1 MAKKKKKAAG
11 GPSGQEWLT
20 TYSDMVTL
28 VLCFFAIMFN
38 PDEVTPSS
46 MAQLT
51 ISFNARGMGANAGG
65 NTVSPGRM
73 AELGHNVMSLPA
85 SDKGKSLGT
94 AYRKA
99 VSLFTPEIRSKKMS
113 ITSDERG
120 IVISLASDVF
130 FEPASSRI
138 NIEQSSDILLR
149 LGTLLASREVAGRK
163 FRIEGHTDST
173 PIDPNGPWT
182 SNWQLSAMRSIS
194 VLNYL
199 TALGISDRRFQVTGL
214 ADTVPIASDS
224 TPEGR
229 AFNRRVDVVILDEG
243 HL

>member
-1 MAKKKKKAAG
+1 MAKKKKKEAG

-38 PDEVTPSS
+38 PDEVQPSS
-46 MAQLT
+46 LSQIAV
-51 ISFNARGMGANAGG
+51 SFQMRGMGSSMGG
-65 NTVSPGRM
+65 RTLAQGRYS
-73 AELGHNVMSLPA
+73 ELGNNIMTLP
-85 SDKGKSLGT
+85 STTKGKSLGT
-94 AYRKA
+94 ALKKA
-99 VSLFTPEIRSKKMS
+99 TSLFAPEVHAKKVS
-113 ITSDERG
+113 VVSDERG

-138 NIEQSSDILLR
+138 NIEQSRDILLR
-149 LGTLLASREVAGRK
+149 LGTLLASDEVGGRK
-163 FRIEGHTDST
+163 VRIEGHTDSS
-173 PIDPNGPWT
+173 PIDPDGPWT
-182 SNWQLSAMRSIS
+182 SNWQLSTARSIS

-199 TALGISDRRFQVTGL
+199 TALGISDRRFQVAGF
-214 ADTVPIASDS
+214 ADTVPIAADD

-229 AFNRRVDVVILDEG
+229 AFNRRVDIVILDEG